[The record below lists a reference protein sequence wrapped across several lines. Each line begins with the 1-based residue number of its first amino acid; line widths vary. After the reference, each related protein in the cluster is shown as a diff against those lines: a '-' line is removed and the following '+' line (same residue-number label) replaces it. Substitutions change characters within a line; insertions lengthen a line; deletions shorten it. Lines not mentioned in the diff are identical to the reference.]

1 MHSRVLTPEIRQ
13 MIWKL
18 AVTVDRV
25 ICGPRA
31 EQWHV
36 TVRLHRYAFR
46 KPGSFLQVFL
56 EHASTTS
63 DTLQGLQATLRKLE
77 VDSMPYV
84 SRSDPVYE
92 LDRNAIYIP
101 SSKITWP
108 SWTRTSRSCAQAG
121 TCRLESCSSSACHNG
136 TAQVEL
142 RLVTDTD
149 NMMQRIERSAA
160 RH

>member
-1 MHSRVLTPEIRQ
+1 MLFRVLTPEIRQ

-31 EQWHV
+31 ELWHV
-36 TVRLHRYAFR
+36 TVRLQRYAFR
-46 KPGSFLQVFL
+46 KPQSFLQVFL

-84 SRSDPVYE
+84 SRSDPVYDRSE
-92 LDRNAIYIP
+92 LYIYTFI
-101 SSKITWP
+101 K
-108 SWTRTSRSCAQAG
+108 
-121 TCRLESCSSSACHNG
+121 
-136 TAQVEL
+136 
-142 RLVTDTD
+142 D
-149 NMMQRIERSAA
+149 NMAILDQNFEIMRTGWNVSLGVLFFVQ
-160 RH
+160 